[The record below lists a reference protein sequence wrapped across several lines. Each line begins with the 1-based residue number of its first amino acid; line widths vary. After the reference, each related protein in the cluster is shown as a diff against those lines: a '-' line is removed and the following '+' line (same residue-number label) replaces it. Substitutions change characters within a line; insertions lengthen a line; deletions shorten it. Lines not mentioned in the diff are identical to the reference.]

1 MKIPK
6 HKLPKKSTTAGAART
21 NATISIYGE
30 PSVVYDLSGSMSI
43 SLPARWRSLIG
54 KVAFEECLA
63 ELRSRTMTIV
73 SRERGAVVYIR
84 LATTVTELGVEEA

>member
-1 MKIPK
+1 MTIQKNT
-6 HKLPKKSTTAGAART
+6 LLKKSPTAGAART
-21 NATISIYGE
+21 DATASIYGE

-43 SLPARWRSLIG
+43 SLPAQWRSLIG

-73 SRERGAVVYIR
+73 SRERGVVVYIR
-84 LATTVTELGVEEA
+84 LATTVTELGGEEA